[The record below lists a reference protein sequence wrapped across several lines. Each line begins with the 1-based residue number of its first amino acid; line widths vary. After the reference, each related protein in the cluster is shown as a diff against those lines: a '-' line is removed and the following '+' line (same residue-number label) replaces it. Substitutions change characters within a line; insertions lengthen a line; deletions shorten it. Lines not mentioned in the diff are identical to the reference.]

1 MIDFQQARE
10 KMVDCQ
16 IRTSDVTN
24 HELLSAFLS
33 VPREEFVAES
43 HRPLAYI
50 DEDLSLAELGGEGR
64 YLTEP
69 AQLSRLLQAA
79 HIESDDIVLVIG
91 TGSGYSSAVI
101 SLLAASVV
109 SIEENE
115 ELAGFASDKLN
126 DLGFNNVA
134 VVNSVHNS
142 GLEKE
147 APYDVIFIDG
157 AVEQVPGGLL
167 DQLADNGKLI
177 AVEGTGNSAVA
188 KICVM
193 ENCLV
198 SKRDLMNCA
207 IKPIPG
213 FELEKGFEF

>member
-33 VPREEFVAES
+33 VPREEFVSET
-43 HRPLAYI
+43 HKPLAYI
-50 DEDLSLAELGGEGR
+50 DEDLSLAELGGDNR
-64 YLTEP
+64 FLTEP

-79 HIESDDIVLVIG
+79 DIDSDDIVLVIG
-91 TGSGYSSAVI
+91 TGSGYASAVV

-109 SIEENE
+109 SIEENK
-115 ELAGFASDKLN
+115 ELAEFASEKLN
-126 DLGFNNVA
+126 ELGFNNVA
-134 VVNSVHNS
+134 VVNSVHGS

-188 KICVM
+188 RICVM
-193 ENCLV
+193 ENGLV

-207 IKPIPG
+207 IKPLPG
-213 FELEKGFEF
+213 FELEEGFVF